1 MDLQDLQE
9 LLDDLQ
15 WSPPTSPLLQNDDE
29 GQDRLTPTQRQTPL
43 IDREMDNISSYSS
56 GDEVE
61 PIGQVG
67 RVEYFWDDPMTPIYG
82 MFSKSLDTKVVVE
95 LVASGVDKAAKIVPS
110 PPRGNYAFMY
120 DLSYLENW
128 KDVLSDEFGAWCPN
142 GTNTMWYKSEVE
154 NTLKMGLRWLVSFS
168 KLLTSVIIVFVFVPE
183 GRQN

>member
-9 LLDDLQ
+9 LLDFDDLQ

-43 IDREMDNISSYSS
+43 IDLEMDNISSYSS

-67 RVEYFWDDPMTPIYG
+67 RVEYFRDDPMTPIYG
-82 MFSKSLDTKVVVE
+82 IFSKSLDTKVVVE

-110 PPRGNYAFMY
+110 RPRGNYAFMY

-128 KDVLSDEFGAWCPN
+128 KDVLSDDFGVWCPN
-142 GTNTMWYKSEVE
+142 GTKTMWYKSEVE
-154 NTLKMGLRWLVSFS
+154 NTLEWV
-168 KLLTSVIIVFVFVPE
+168 
-183 GRQN
+183 